1 MYIFDE
7 SLSCGVACLLPA
19 RRIASRAMRIIPFQS
34 GRVRAS
40 KNSAVSEIVGSLIMI
55 VVVVALMTTL
65 LTVSNTAFG
74 SIATNFSN
82 LIGTQQNAL
91 SERIVVEQVTF
102 NETGSKLGAN
112 IYVRDIGTYPA
123 SISSVYV
130 TNVSA
135 GTLAVSYNLN
145 PPKQISPG
153 QFQIVAVAFT
163 PNSGT
168 TYSFTIVTQL
178 GNEVVVNE
186 VA

>member
-112 IYVRDIGTYPA
+112 IYV
-123 SISSVYV
+123 